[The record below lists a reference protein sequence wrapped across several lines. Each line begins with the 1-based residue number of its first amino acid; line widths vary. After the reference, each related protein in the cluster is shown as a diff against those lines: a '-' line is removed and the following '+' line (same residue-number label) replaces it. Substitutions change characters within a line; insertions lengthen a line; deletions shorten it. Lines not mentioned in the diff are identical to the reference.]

1 MYSYRIVVHTHI
13 QTSVLFVYL
22 YFFRNEYLKQPSIDF
37 DFWNLT
43 SLGDVV
49 AGNDD
54 DINTSFFQA
63 YHLGH
68 HKNSLY
74 LSNMRNFETWAR
86 LKPLFE
92 VK

>member
-13 QTSVLFVYL
+13 KMSVLFVYL
-22 YFFRNEYLKQPSIDF
+22 YFFRNKYLKQPSIDF

-63 YHLGH
+63 YLEHR
-68 HKNSLY
+68 KNSLY
-74 LSNMRNFETWAR
+74 LSNMRNSEMWAR